1 MNIDGSLFK
10 ITLVYLMV
18 QGMLELT
25 RMCFFFFIDALVK
38 DKPYILI
45 FHKEDDHV
53 ACLLYGPLSLLS
65 VKMLS
70 GVAVFFFF
78 CSSRAAV

>member
-25 RMCFFFFIDALVK
+25 RMCFFLF
-38 DKPYILI
+38 Y
-45 FHKEDDHV
+45 
-53 ACLLYGPLSLLS
+53 
-65 VKMLS
+65 
-70 GVAVFFFF
+70 
-78 CSSRAAV
+78 